1 MPIYLQHFF
10 IHDVYMVKG
19 LEAMIK
25 DPNIRKSQK
34 ALENVTEF
42 IENPGSKFKDLQKAI
57 KEGFNKAGK
66 GIKKGIKKSNK
77 KIQ

>member
-1 MPIYLQHFF
+1 
-10 IHDVYMVKG
+10 
-19 LEAMIK
+19 MIR

-42 IENPGSKFKDLQKAI
+42 IENPGGKFKDLGKAI
-57 KEGFNKAGK
+57 KEGLNKADK

-77 KIQ
+77 KIKKVFSKKKEKEKKESKN